1 MVGWSR
7 GTILPPSRWGKPLSG
22 GRLTGQVALAV
33 QNKTV
38 LPTLAGAAMAP
49 PGRHERWRRL
59 LPARLM
65 VYGGLTRCLRC
76 DTRER
81 EALAP
86 DVYKKSFLGRMNLTA
101 TPDA

>member
-1 MVGWSR
+1 M
-7 GTILPPSRWGKPLSG
+7 PPSRWGKPLSG

-65 VYGGLTRCLRC
+65 VCGGLTRYPLCNTL
-76 DTRER
+76 ER

-86 DVYKKSFLGRMNLTA
+86 DVYKNRFLRRMNVTA
-101 TPDA
+101 PPDA